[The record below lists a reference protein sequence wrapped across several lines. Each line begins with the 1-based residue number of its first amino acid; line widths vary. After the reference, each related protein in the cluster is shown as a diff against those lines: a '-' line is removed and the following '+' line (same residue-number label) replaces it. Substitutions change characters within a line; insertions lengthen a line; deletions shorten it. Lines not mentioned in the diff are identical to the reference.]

1 MVDLEALKDELTGVL
16 AEHAGL
22 VGGAVVGVAVG
33 DAQVEVAS
41 GAANLNTGQPF
52 TTDTGF
58 LLGSGTK
65 VLTTTMLL
73 RLVDRGEVDLDAS
86 VTDYL
91 PDFRLATDGL
101 AKRITLRMLLNH
113 TNGIDA
119 DILTPTGV
127 RGRDAARHFQERLA
141 AVGTVFEPGAS
152 IHYSNPGFVLAGRV
166 IEEVTGRPF
175 ERAIAEEVF
184 GPCGMADAT
193 AVQTQALLRR
203 TAVGARANPDG
214 TLRASSLF
222 TLPETIGPAGGTP
235 IVTVAD
241 LIAFGRTHLSGGVSP
256 AGERVLS
263 SELVAAMQTC
273 EHDLGLPGLQPVGLG
288 WWLTDLHGPRAPS
301 HGGGSPGGNSWFFLL
316 PEHDAV
322 VASFATGPGAPVVN
336 DALHAVVLRHVAGK
350 GPELPFRPG
359 PVGVEPADLVGT
371 YAANMVSARV
381 ERGDGDGL
389 VVHRGLDV
397 DAEHRELFT
406 QLWGPLD
413 NAFPPVALT
422 PVGVRLYAPQGL
434 PLEKLGGLGGRFSLH
449 AFLPE
454 TAEHPAALHTG
465 MRFSPKQP

>member
-1 MVDLEALKDELTGVL
+1 MVDLEELRAAL
-16 AEHAGL
+16 AEVVAVAPAT

-33 DAQVEVAS
+33 DRQVEVA
-41 GAANLNTGQPF
+41 GGTANLNTGQPF

-73 RLVDRGEVDLDAS
+73 RLVDRGEVDLDAA

-91 PDFRLATDGL
+91 PDFRLAVDGL
-101 AKRITLRMLLNH
+101 AKRISVRMLLNH

-127 RGRDAARHFQERLA
+127 RGRDAARHFQERLSV
-141 AVGTVFEPGAS
+141 VGTVFEPGAS

-166 IEEVTGRPF
+166 VEEVTGQPF

-184 GPCGMADAT
+184 GPCGMRDAT

-203 TAVGARANPDG
+203 TAVGVKGNPDG
-214 TLRASSLF
+214 SLRATPLF

-241 LIAFGRTHLSGGVSP
+241 LIAFGRTHLAGGVSP

-288 WWLTDLHGPRAPS
+288 WWLTDLHGTRAPS

-322 VASFATGPGAPVVN
+322 VASFATGPGGPALN
-336 DALHAVVLRHVAGK
+336 DALHAVVLRHLTGREA
-350 GPELPFRPG
+350 ELPFRPG
-359 PVGVEPADLVGT
+359 PVGVDPDELVGT
-371 YAANMVSARV
+371 YAAHMVSASV
-381 ERGDGDGL
+381 ERGDGDTL

-397 DAEHRELFT
+397 DDEHRELFT

-413 NAFPPVALT
+413 KAFPPITLA
-422 PVGVRLYAPQGL
+422 PVGERLYAPQGL
-434 PLEKLGGLGGRFSLH
+434 PLEAFAGLGGRFALH
-449 AFLPE
+449 GFLPE
-454 TAEHPAALHTG
+454 TDEHPAALHTG
-465 MRFSPKQP
+465 MRFSPKQ